1 MGAVLGAAVILAVWL
16 VLSHM
21 RKQLFL
27 KEYMAL
33 QHKALE
39 KGAALPGDLEDLA
52 AARTDWSAVTL
63 RLAIISLILGITG
76 VIIGMLIL
84 PAQPWIGKDADAP
97 AIFATFWAT
106 GLLLV
111 AFGLG
116 NLICWLVIDRKR
128 AGKTGRSA

>member
-1 MGAVLGAAVILAVWL
+1 MEALIVAELVLAVWI
-16 VLSHM
+16 VLGHM

-27 KEYMAL
+27 KEYLAL

-39 KGAALPGDLEDLA
+39 KGVALPADLEDLA
-52 AARTDWSAVTL
+52 TARMDWSAVTL
-63 RLAIISLILGITG
+63 RLAILSLVLGITG
-76 VIIGMLIL
+76 VIIGMFIL
-84 PAQPWIGKDADAP
+84 PGQTWIAKDADAP
-97 AIFATFWAT
+97 AIFASFWAM

-128 AGKTGRSA
+128 AGKTSSSA

>member
-1 MGAVLGAAVILAVWL
+1 MEVLLVAAVILSVWL
-16 VLSHM
+16 VLSHI
-21 RKQLFL
+21 RTQQFL

-39 KGAALPGDLEDLA
+39 KGMALPGDLEDLA
-52 AARTDWSAVTL
+52 TARTDWSAVTL
-63 RLAIISLILGITG
+63 RVAIISLVLGITG
-76 VIIGMLIL
+76 VIIGAYIL
-84 PAQPWIGKDADAP
+84 PGLPWTGRDADAP
-97 AIFATFWAT
+97 AIFASFWAS

-128 AGKTGRSA
+128 TGKTDKGV